1 VPGVASARTPATSTL
16 TVVPS
21 ATTVDVLQPLSVSGT
36 VAPAAARPVTM
47 QRLYGKTWR
56 SVTTGSTGAG
66 GRYTLT
72 VPTNQFVGA
81 ATYRVQ
87 APATAAYAAASS
99 RTSMTID
106 GKGDASSMSLL
117 MGGDTVRRWNP
128 CAAITYRVNTRHAPA
143 SAVSDVR
150 AALGRL
156 TAQSGLRYRYLGHTA
171 VVPSRT
177 TKNPKGTDLV
187 VAWVRPGS
195 SSYLPSK
202 GPAGVGGAWVPSGTN
217 VATLFN
223 GFVLLDSTLYPKL
236 AKGFGAGPA
245 VGYQGTREQL
255 LMHEIGHAMGMGHT
269 TDSTQI
275 MYTAMERRPAVW
287 GNGDAANLT
296 RLGLPAGC
304 ISTQPATGARVMA
317 RATVRALD

>member
-1 VPGVASARTPATSTL
+1 M

-21 ATTVDVLQPLSVSGT
+21 ATTVDVLQPLTVSGT
-36 VAPAAARPVTM
+36 VAPAAARPVTL

-56 SVTTGSTGAG
+56 SVTAGSTGAG

-81 ATYRVQ
+81 ATYRVH

-99 RTSMTID
+99 STSMTIE

-117 MGGDTVRRWNP
+117 FGGDMVRRWNP
-128 CAAITYRVNTRHAPA
+128 CATISYRLNTRRAPA
-143 SAVSDVR
+143 SAVSDAQ
-150 AALGRL
+150 AALRRV
-156 TAQSGLRYRYLGHTA
+156 TAQSGLRFKYLGQTS
-171 VVPSRT
+171 VVPSKVTR
-177 TKNPKGTDLV
+177 NPKGTDLV

-202 GPAGVGGAWVPSGTN
+202 GPAGVGGAWATSGTN
-217 VATLFN
+217 VSTLYN
-223 GFVLLDSTLYPKL
+223 GFVLLDSALYPKL

-269 TDSTQI
+269 TDSTQV

-304 ISTQPATGARVMA
+304 FSTKTATGARVMV
-317 RATVRALD
+317 RATVRALG